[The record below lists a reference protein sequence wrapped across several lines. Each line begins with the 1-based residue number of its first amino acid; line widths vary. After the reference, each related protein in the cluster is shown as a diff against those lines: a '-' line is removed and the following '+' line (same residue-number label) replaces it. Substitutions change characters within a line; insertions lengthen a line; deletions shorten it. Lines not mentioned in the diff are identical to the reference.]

1 MVTDHTKGAHVRTK
15 GGVGKQVRF
24 RKDVITDPFQCAHLT
39 CWWTQHAGGQHAGG
53 QCAQASH
60 SDCHSVVLYRS
71 HSVTATSIATSR
83 SHSVT
88 ATSSVTSR
96 SHSVTATS
104 SATSRSY
111 QQCLP
116 TAMHKEAG

>member
-1 MVTDHTKGAHVRTK
+1 MPGPNVSIPTAFFPSCV
-15 GGVGKQVRF
+15 QMANM
-24 RKDVITDPFQCAHLT
+24 IPL
-39 CWWTQHAGGQHAGG
+39 
-53 QCAQASH
+53 SLP
-60 SDCHSVVLYRS
+60 VVLYRSHSVTATSIATSRS